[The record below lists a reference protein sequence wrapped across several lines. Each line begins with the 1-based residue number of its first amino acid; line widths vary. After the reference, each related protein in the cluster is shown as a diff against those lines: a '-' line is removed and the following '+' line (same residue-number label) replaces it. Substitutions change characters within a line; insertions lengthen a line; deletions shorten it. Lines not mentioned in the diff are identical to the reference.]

1 MVTSYKEVI
10 ELIQLRYASNSI
22 NREHNLIKLFIMMK
36 VINSDEMSR
45 EQIKRNKN
53 NTITLDMLSC

>member
-36 VINSDEMSR
+36 VINSDEM
-45 EQIKRNKN
+45 
-53 NTITLDMLSC
+53 T